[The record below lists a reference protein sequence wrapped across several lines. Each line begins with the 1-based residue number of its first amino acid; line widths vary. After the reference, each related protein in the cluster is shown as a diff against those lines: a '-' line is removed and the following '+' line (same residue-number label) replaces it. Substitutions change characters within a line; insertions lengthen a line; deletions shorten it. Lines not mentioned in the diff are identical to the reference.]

1 MLMKW
6 ELNQLKGLSSRIT
19 IDIFVYILISRYK
32 INSIAFIYNIPM
44 TLKYSE
50 IFFTTDNFYFCILIN
65 DFCQSENLV

>member
-32 INSIAFIYNIPM
+32 INLIAFMYNIPM

-50 IFFTTDNFYFCILIN
+50 IFFLQTIFIY
-65 DFCQSENLV
+65 VY

>member
-44 TLKYSE
+44 NLKYSE
-50 IFFTTDNFYFCILIN
+50 IFFLQKIFIY
-65 DFCQSENLV
+65 VY

>member
-50 IFFTTDNFYFCILIN
+50 IFFLQKTFIY
-65 DFCQSENLV
+65 VY

>member
-50 IFFTTDNFYFCILIN
+50 IFFLQKIFIY
-65 DFCQSENLV
+65 VY

>member
-1 MLMKW
+1 MKW

-50 IFFTTDNFYFCILIN
+50 IFFLQKIFYLCILIN

>member
-32 INSIAFIYNIPM
+32 INSIAFIYSIPM
-44 TLKYSE
+44 NLKYSE
-50 IFFTTDNFYFCILIN
+50 IFFLQKIFIY
-65 DFCQSENLV
+65 VY